1 MESKTPFLGD
11 IPLLGELFKSKSE
24 STQKKEL
31 VIMLKPIVVGQDTW
45 KNQLQDARSLL
56 KQWFPE
62 EDDFSQSEEVE
73 STTSKPIPTAEAV
86 PDSNE

>member
-1 MESKTPFLGD
+1 
-11 IPLLGELFKSKSE
+11 
-24 STQKKEL
+24 EL

-62 EDDFSQSEEVE
+62 EDDFSQSEVDE
-73 STTSKPIPTAEAV
+73 TNTSLSQPIATKPM